1 MELSLDQPKTSVP
14 QLLNQ
19 LIFVDNLYQKLHAL
33 DTILN
38 AIDDT
43 IAAAL
48 NLKRIQADLHK
59 YIDNIEF
66 MRQLKLYSKMCENT
80 ETCLE
85 LMGQDFLT
93 HPEFN
98 FSEDLEEELATLNK
112 KLNKVIGQ
120 LIKEYAKQEEIPL

>member
-19 LIFVDNLYQKLHAL
+19 LIFVDNLYQKLNAL

-38 AIDDT
+38 AIEDT
-43 IAAAL
+43 IAEAL
-48 NLKRIQADLHK
+48 NLKRIQTELHK

-98 FSEDLEEELATLNK
+98 FSEELEEELATLNK

>member
-19 LIFVDNLYQKLHAL
+19 LIFVDNLYQKLNAL

-38 AIDDT
+38 AIEDT
-43 IAAAL
+43 IAVAL
-48 NLKRIQADLHK
+48 NLKRIQTELHK

-98 FSEDLEEELATLNK
+98 FSEELEEELATLNK